1 MSPTDVHCL
10 PRSSNQ
16 NGRHSSTQPFGPLP
30 GLLRKA
36 GNGGVGELMPLLG
49 TTRLKGI
56 RTKTSAAE
64 FQPASWTLSNP
75 PLITTSAHH
84 DHREAV
90 SRIRI
95 CRNRFAGHPLLLS
108 KFYPEKHLHDLQQ
121 VGPSPSFNLWTD
133 GFGDSGEILEVKA
146 YLQMSILI

>member
-30 GLLRKA
+30 GLLCKA

-75 PLITTSAHH
+75 PLSPHLPITITEKPSRESESAETGLLGILCYSQSSTQKNICMTYSRWIPAQVLTSG
-84 DHREAV
+84 RTGLV
-90 SRIRI
+90 I
-95 CRNRFAGHPLLLS
+95 
-108 KFYPEKHLHDLQQ
+108 Q
-121 VGPSPSFNLWTD
+121 VRSLR
-133 GFGDSGEILEVKA
+133 
-146 YLQMSILI
+146 